1 MNQKPVFFSLRLKL
15 VAGCTVL
22 FSVIIPTAFYWN
34 YQVASEQTI
43 QELREEVKK
52 ALIGASQGIDTKE
65 MLALYQ
71 EAKPNPRGF
80 PADSRF
86 NHQLAWL
93 DTVHQINRNIWPYTY
108 VLGKQNEIVY
118 LVDLWAKYD
127 PSKAAKFLE
136 TENNEW
142 AAKSIKQGQL
152 VERNKPY
159 KDRWGEWITAYAPIK
174 NAEGKIVGGMGI
186 DIDYA
191 SVIQMKQEIAHRLFT
206 AFIISYSAFLVLV
219 YITFGFITRP
229 ITALTSAAKEIGEG
243 NYQTKLPAH
252 PQWFS
257 LFSDEI
263 NTLTNAFDIMVGQVS
278 QREENLKKELIK
290 LKVEIDS
297 VQRDEEVAVIVES
310 DFFQDLQKKAAKQ
323 RQKRFKNA
331 EEAT

>member
-1 MNQKPVFFSLRLKL
+1 VSQKQVFFSLRLKL
-15 VAGCTVL
+15 VAGCTLL
-22 FSVIIPTAFYWN
+22 FSVIIPSAFYWN
-34 YQVASEQTI
+34 YQVASERTI
-43 QELREEVKK
+43 KELREDVKK
-52 ALIGASQGIDTKE
+52 ALVGASQGIDTKE

-71 EAKPNPRGF
+71 EAKQNKSGF
-80 PADSRF
+80 SDDPRF
-86 NHQLAWL
+86 NRQLAWL

-136 TENNEW
+136 TSKNEW
-142 AAKSIKQGQL
+142 AAKSIKQGQI
-152 VERNKPY
+152 VEREKHY
-159 KDRWGEWITAYAPIK
+159 KDRWGEWMTAYIPLK

-191 SVIQMKQEIAHRLFT
+191 SVIRMKQEIAQRLFT
-206 AFIISYSAFLVLV
+206 AFLISYSAFLVCV

-229 ITALTSAAKEIGEG
+229 ITALTHVAKEIGQG

-252 PQWFS
+252 PQRFS

-278 QREENLKKELIK
+278 LREENLKKELIK

-297 VQRDEEVAVIVES
+297 VQRDQEVAVIVES
-310 DFFQDLQKKAAKQ
+310 DYFQDLLQKAAIQ
-323 RQKRFKNA
+323 RQKRFKKA
-331 EEAT
+331 EDS